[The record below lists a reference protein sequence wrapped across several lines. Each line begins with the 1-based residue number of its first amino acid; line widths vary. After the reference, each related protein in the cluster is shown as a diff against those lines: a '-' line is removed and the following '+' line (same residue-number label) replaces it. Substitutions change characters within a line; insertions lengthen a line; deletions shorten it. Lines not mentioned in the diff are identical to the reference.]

1 MNINPRWLSLTEA
14 SKYASMC
21 KKTMAR
27 YVASGDIYASRKG
40 GKWFV
45 DKESIDA
52 FFMADKV
59 TIKELLARVRR

>member
-1 MNINPRWLSLTEA
+1 MDLHPRWLSLTEA

-21 KKTMAR
+21 KKTMVR

-52 FFMADKV
+52 FFLADKV
-59 TIKELLARVRR
+59 TVDELLARVRR